1 MENTKNQEIMKT
13 VSKFHKFWE
22 DNRNPITMKRCKSDN
37 VLHINNRSKEFHV
50 ELENRRESDKLEFSY
65 TEENSII
72 NN

>member
-1 MENTKNQEIMKT
+1 MKT

-22 DNRNPITMKRCKSDN
+22 DNRNPITMKRCKTDN
-37 VLHINNRSKEFHV
+37 ILHVNNRSKEFYV
-50 ELENRRESDKLEFSY
+50 ELDSRRESDRLEFSY